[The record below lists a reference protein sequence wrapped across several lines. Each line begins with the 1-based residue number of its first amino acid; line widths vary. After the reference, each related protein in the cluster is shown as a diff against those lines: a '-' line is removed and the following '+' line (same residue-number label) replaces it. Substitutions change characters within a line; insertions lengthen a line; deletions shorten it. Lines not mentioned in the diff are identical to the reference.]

1 MSRSDIIA
9 IGVLVLVLSGSGM
22 MWKTHEIV
30 TPRPGS
36 GFSIAYLDVGHGDS
50 AVIMNG
56 NKTMVIDTGRS
67 VWTPRVASYLRENRI
82 QRIDYLILTHP
93 HSDHDGGA
101 WFIERL
107 FPVTAVYRS
116 GDLHAHDTLDMGDD
130 ISVTILSPEK
140 GVNYENT
147 NCGSTVMMIE
157 KNGIKFL
164 FAGDIEKETEDI
176 LFWEGIDLDA
186 DVIKVPHHGSL
197 TSSTWEFV
205 ASVVPGVAII
215 SAGESFTQ
223 PYQEVIDTYESV
235 MTPDSSGKY
244 PVFVTRDDGDVI
256 VESCEEGVYTVYTT
270 RTHEY
275 GLFRVNQAVMDTG
288 SLLRT

>member
-1 MSRSDIIA
+1 MSRSNLIA
-9 IGVLVLVLSGSGM
+9 ILVLILVLSGSGV
-22 MWKTHEIV
+22 MWKTHETV
-30 TPRPGS
+30 TPRSES

-67 VWTPRVASYLRENRI
+67 VWTPRVVSYLRENRI
-82 QRIDYLILTHP
+82 ERIDFLILTHP

-101 WFIERL
+101 WLIERF
-107 FPVTAVYRS
+107 FPVTAVYRC
-116 GDLHAHDTLDMGDD
+116 GDLHTYDTLDMGND
-130 ISVTILSPEK
+130 ISVTVLSPEK
-140 GVNYENT
+140 GVNYT
-147 NCGSTVMMIE
+147 NINGESTVMMIE

-164 FAGDIEKETEDI
+164 FAGDIERDTEEI

-186 DVIKVPHHGSL
+186 DIVKVPHHGSL
-197 TSSTWEFV
+197 TSSSWEFV
-205 ASVVPGVAII
+205 ASVEPQVAII

-235 MTPDSSGKY
+235 MNPDSSGKY
-244 PVFVTRDDGDVI
+244 PIFVTRDDGDVI
-256 VESCEEGVYTVYTT
+256 VESCEEGVYTVFTT

-275 GLFRVNQAVMDTG
+275 EVFMVN
-288 SLLRT
+288 